1 MPDAVGLPAFRSTVV
16 EHLLRHRGLAAD
28 PGAVLATGGTT
39 AAVAELAR
47 TLPRGA
53 RVAVEEPGYQRAA
66 AALRGAGL
74 AVLPVPVDG
83 DGLVVDALPAGLAAV
98 YCTPAH
104 QFPLGA
110 RLSAARRVALVARA
124 RAEGFLVVEDD
135 YDGELRYDV
144 APLPLLAALG
154 PDVVVHLG
162 TASKL
167 LTPTL
172 GVGWLVAPPA
182 VRAAV
187 VAQRDRGGV
196 RPARAGQRV
205 FAALAAHGDLGRH
218 LRRLRRE
225 LAQRRRAVVAAVAA
239 AGMPVCGDAA
249 GAHVVV
255 RLADPAAEEAA
266 VAAAADRGV
275 ALDGLARHHT
285 GAPTVA
291 GLVLGYAGPSRAEL
305 DRALPVVTAV
315 LRRSWATRERLQAA
329 AMACTAAAARA
340 MTSRPA
346 SSSIPASVLGAVE
359 VGRPRHRQAAVPLGP
374 QDVAVADVRA
384 DQRLA
389 AGDERL
395 GEGPQ
400 HAGQRLPREVEQRPP
415 AEHAAERGRREV
427 ELGRRGDGEPQVGVL
442 PAGVLDHARRQVDAR
457 GVQAELGEVR
467 GDGAGAAAD
476 VQDRAEPADGLRER
490 GEHGP

>member
-1 MPDAVGLPAFRSTVV
+1 MDRERPLVDLPPLVLDRDDRSPLAVQLADALRAAARAGAVRVGDRLPSTRSLAAGLAVSRTVTAAAYDQLLAEGWVAGRHGAGTFVVAVPAAPRAGPEVAPPARHRAAAGPRDGTAPVDLRPGMPCVAALDRAAWRRAWRAGADEPPDVVPDAVGLPAFRSAVV

-28 PGAVLATGGTT
+28 PGGVLATGGTT

-172 GVGWLVAPPA
+172 GAGWLVAPPA
-182 VRAAV
+182 VRDAV
-187 VAQRDRGGV
+187 VAQRDRAGV

-205 FAALAAHGDLGRH
+205 FAALAVHGDLGRH

-239 AGMPVCGDAA
+239 AAMPVCGDAA

-291 GLVLGYAGPSRAEL
+291 GLVLGYAGPARPEL
-305 DRALPVVTAV
+305 DRALPVVTTV
-315 LRRSWATRERLQAA
+315 LRRA
-329 AMACTAAAARA
+329 
-340 MTSRPA
+340 A
-346 SSSIPASVLGAVE
+346 SSTW
-359 VGRPRHRQAAVPLGP
+359 
-374 QDVAVADVRA
+374 
-384 DQRLA
+384 A
-389 AGDERL
+389 AG
-395 GEGPQ
+395 
-400 HAGQRLPREVEQRPP
+400 PR
-415 AEHAAERGRREV
+415 
-427 ELGRRGDGEPQVGVL
+427 
-442 PAGVLDHARRQVDAR
+442 
-457 GVQAELGEVR
+457 
-467 GDGAGAAAD
+467 
-476 VQDRAEPADGLRER
+476 
-490 GEHGP
+490 

>member
-1 MPDAVGLPAFRSTVV
+1 MRGTGRQDPHAAPSQQARGRVPGAGAPVDLRAGTPCVAALDRAAWRRAWRAAADEPPDVVPDPVGLPAFREAVV
-16 EHLLRHRGLAAD
+16 AHLLRHRGLPAD
-28 PGAVLATGGTT
+28 PGTVVATSGTT

-53 RVAVEEPGYQRAA
+53 RVAVEEPGYQRAVE
-66 AALRGAGL
+66 ALRAAGL
-74 AVLPVPVDG
+74 DVVTVPVDG
-83 DGLVVDALPAGLAAV
+83 DGLVVDALPAGLAAA

-110 RLSAARRVALVARA
+110 RLSAGRRVALVDRA

-182 VRAAV
+182 VRDAV
-187 VAQRDRGGV
+187 VAQRDRAGV

-225 LAQRRRAVVAAVAA
+225 LAQRRRATVTAVAA
-239 AGMPVCGDAA
+239 AGRPVQGDAA

-255 RLADPAAEEAA
+255 PLGSGADEKADHRRGGGARGGARRPGPPPPGPPVEA
-266 VAAAADRGV
+266 GI
-275 ALDGLARHHT
+275 
-285 GAPTVA
+285 
-291 GLVLGYAGPSRAEL
+291 VLGYAGPSCADL
-305 DRALPVVTAV
+305 DRRAQDRH
-315 LRRSWATRERLQAA
+315 RRP
-329 AMACTAAAARA
+329 ARA
-340 MTSRPA
+340 
-346 SSSIPASVLGAVE
+346 L
-359 VGRPRHRQAAVPLGP
+359 
-374 QDVAVADVRA
+374 
-384 DQRLA
+384 
-389 AGDERL
+389 
-395 GEGPQ
+395 
-400 HAGQRLPREVEQRPP
+400 
-415 AEHAAERGRREV
+415 RGRR
-427 ELGRRGDGEPQVGVL
+427 P
-442 PAGVLDHARRQVDAR
+442 
-457 GVQAELGEVR
+457 
-467 GDGAGAAAD
+467 
-476 VQDRAEPADGLRER
+476 LRELVQIGAR
-490 GEHGP
+490 M

>member
-1 MPDAVGLPAFRSTVV
+1 MDLPPLVLDRVGRTPLAVQLADALRAAARAGAVRVGDRLPSTRSLAVDLAVSRTVTAAAYDQLLAEGWVAGRHGAGTFVVAVPAAPRSGADVAPPTRHRAAPVHGAPSAAGAECAESARDAGPAPIDLRAGMPCVAALDRAAWRRAWRAAADEPPDVVPDAVGLPAFRSAVV

-28 PGAVLATGGTT
+28 SGAVLATGGTT

-66 AALRGAGL
+66 ALSDAGL
-74 AVLPVPVDG
+74 TVLPAPVDG
-83 DGLVVDALPAGLAAV
+83 DGLVVDALPAGLTAV

-187 VAQRDRGGV
+187 VAQRDRAGV

-205 FAALAAHGDLGRH
+205 FTALAAHGDLGRH

-225 LAQRRRAVVAAVAA
+225 LAERRRAVVAAVAA
-239 AGMPVCGDAA
+239 AAMPVCGDAA

-255 RLADPAAEEAA
+255 RLDDPAAEEAA
-266 VAAAADRGV
+266 VVAAVSRGRPRPPGPPPRRRADGDRARPRLRGAV
-275 ALDGLARHHT
+275 REELA
-285 GAPTVA
+285 
-291 GLVLGYAGPSRAEL
+291 
-305 DRALPVVTAV
+305 RALPVVTAV
-315 LRRSWATRERLQAA
+315 LS
-329 AMACTAAAARA
+329 
-340 MTSRPA
+340 
-346 SSSIPASVLGAVE
+346 
-359 VGRPRHRQAAVPLGP
+359 
-374 QDVAVADVRA
+374 
-384 DQRLA
+384 
-389 AGDERL
+389 
-395 GEGPQ
+395 
-400 HAGQRLPREVEQRPP
+400 LP
-415 AEHAAERGRREV
+415 G
-427 ELGRRGDGEPQVGVL
+427 
-442 PAGVLDHARRQVDAR
+442 
-457 GVQAELGEVR
+457 
-467 GDGAGAAAD
+467 
-476 VQDRAEPADGLRER
+476 
-490 GEHGP
+490 

>member
-1 MPDAVGLPAFRSTVV
+1 VDLPPLMLDRDGRSPLAVQLADALRAAARAGAVRVGDRLPSTRSLAADLAVSRTVTAAAYDQLLAEGWVAGRHGAGTFVVAVPAAPRAGPEVAPPTRHRAQTVAGPSAVGAAPVDLRPGMPCVAALDRAAWRRAWRAAADEPPDVVPDAVGLPAFRGAVV

-39 AAVAELAR
+39 AAVAELAG

-53 RVAVEEPGYQRAA
+53 RVAVEEPGYQRAT

-182 VRAAV
+182 VRTAV
-187 VAQRDRGGV
+187 VAQRDRAGV

-205 FAALAAHGDLGRH
+205 FVALAAHGDLGRH

-225 LAQRRRAVVAAVAA
+225 LAQRRQAVVAAVAA
-239 AGMPVCGDAA
+239 AAMPVCGDAA

-255 RLADPAAEEAA
+255 RLADPAAEEAVI
-266 VAAAADRGV
+266 VAAAVRSV
-275 ALDGLARHHT
+275 TLDGLARHHD
-285 GAPTVA
+285 GASAAA
-291 GLVLGYAGPSRAEL
+291 GIVLGYAGPSRAEL
-305 DRALPVVTAV
+305 ERALEVVT
-315 LRRSWATRERLQAA
+315 
-329 AMACTAAAARA
+329 
-340 MTSRPA
+340 
-346 SSSIPASVLGAVE
+346 E
-359 VGRPRHRQAAVPLGP
+359 V
-374 QDVAVADVRA
+374 VRA
-384 DQRLA
+384 F
-389 AGDERL
+389 
-395 GEGPQ
+395 
-400 HAGQRLPREVEQRPP
+400 
-415 AEHAAERGRREV
+415 
-427 ELGRRGDGEPQVGVL
+427 
-442 PAGVLDHARRQVDAR
+442 
-457 GVQAELGEVR
+457 
-467 GDGAGAAAD
+467 
-476 VQDRAEPADGLRER
+476 
-490 GEHGP
+490 